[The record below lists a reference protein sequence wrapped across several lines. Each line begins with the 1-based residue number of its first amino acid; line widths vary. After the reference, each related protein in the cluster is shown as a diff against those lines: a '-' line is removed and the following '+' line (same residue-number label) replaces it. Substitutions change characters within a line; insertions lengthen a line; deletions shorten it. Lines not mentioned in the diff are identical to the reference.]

1 MELVNSRGAKRV
13 RKITQKTKDYG
24 SVEKKIMTFTS
35 PADVRGTSFM
45 NWSYTQAN
53 KDDDQWIY
61 LPALRRVTR
70 ISSESTSDY
79 FMGSDF
85 TYDDLGDRHPSKDRH
100 TIVRT
105 ETINGQLCTVIDS
118 TSIKPGYM
126 YSRTRTW
133 VTDKTWLGVKREFYD
148 RNGRLLKT
156 LSIDDT
162 KLISGF
168 WVIVKSKMHN
178 VQRNHT
184 TIMSLANVRINTG
197 VADRFFTTGAL
208 ERGL

>member
-1 MELVNSRGAKRV
+1 
-13 RKITQKTKDYG
+13 
-24 SVEKKIMTFTS
+24 
-35 PADVRGTSFM
+35 M